1 MSDNTM
7 PLGLTFD
14 DVLVIPGFADFM
26 PNETDLSCRIS
37 RHVRL
42 KLPIVS
48 AAMDTVT
55 ESAMAIAMARAG
67 GLGFVHRNMTTER
80 QVEEIRKV
88 KESMVDVALHPDAA
102 LDAQGRL
109 LVGAAIGPGGAVE
122 RATALIAAGA
132 DLLAIDTAHGHSK
145 NVIDAIRDLKAAH
158 PGVDVIAGNVA
169 TGAAAEAL
177 IAAGADGVKV
187 GVGPGSI
194 CTTRVVAG
202 AGVPQISAIQW
213 AAAVCKK
220 HGVPVIADGGLQ
232 FSGDLVKAIAAGAD
246 AVMLGSLL
254 ARTKESPG
262 QEILLGGRMYKEYR
276 GMGSIGALSN
286 EGNDRY
292 AKSGVGGPVVPEGI
306 EGRIPLTGTVDDLL
320 VQLVGGLRKGMGYAG
335 LRTIE
340 ALSTQA
346 QLVRITGAGV
356 RESHPHDITI
366 TKEAPNYSRV
376 V

>member
-37 RHVRL
+37 RNVRL

-80 QVEEIRKV
+80 QVEEIRRV
-88 KESMVDVALHPDAA
+88 KESVVDVALHPDAA

-122 RATALIAAGA
+122 RATALIEAGA

-145 NVIDAIRDLKAAH
+145 NVMDAIRALKAAH

-213 AAAVCKK
+213 AASVCKK